1 MVGMILVRVF
11 LDYSLWHYSS
21 AYRQIFSVW
30 RNYLWYVNKMFSV
43 TLLLR
48 TLLSPWKRMTEVYQG
63 SFDIGRL
70 FEVILMNLMSRF
82 VGLIIRI
89 PLIICGVLL
98 SALMGAGLV
107 VFYVYWTVFPV
118 LVLALGWMSFWLLYG

>member
-63 SFDIGRL
+63 GFDIGRL
-70 FEVILMNLMSRF
+70 FEVVLMNLMSRF